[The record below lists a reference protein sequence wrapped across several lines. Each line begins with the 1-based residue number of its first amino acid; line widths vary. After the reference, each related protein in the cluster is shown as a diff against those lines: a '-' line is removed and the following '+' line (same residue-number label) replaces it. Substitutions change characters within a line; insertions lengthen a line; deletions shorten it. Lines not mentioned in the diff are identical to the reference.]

1 MQKKQLNDFIFSWK
15 FSLSLMMILIKFA
28 APGIG
33 YFVLVLINSFVNW
46 KMMELFSVPVKNNT

>member
-1 MQKKQLNDFIFSWK
+1 
-15 FSLSLMMILIKFA
+15 MMILIKFA

-33 YFVLVLINSFVNW
+33 YFVLINSFVNW